1 MSTAKLQML
10 LLNWLGRVQ
19 RRSHMVRHESSAEHL
34 FRYLEE
40 VYGCGNLACH
50 VAHGAIMA
58 MDEHV
63 VSCYPTSEILAKH
76 GAPSIEFV
84 QPDMHAVRIL
94 K

>member
-1 MSTAKLQML
+1 MSLAKLRTL

-19 RRSHMVRHESSAEHL
+19 QRSHMVRHESSAEHL

-63 VSCYPTSEILAKH
+63 VSCYPTSEMLAKH
-76 GAPSIEFV
+76 GALSIESV
-84 QPDMHAVRIL
+84 QPDLNAVCIL